1 MKSIFVY
8 VNVSMRWYD
17 VDVRKLVSSGE
28 NEGHFIN
35 EILWNLTFE
44 QYESN
49 FVKSICIC
57 E

>member
-44 QYESN
+44 QYERN